1 MCSSTWMGWLRKI
14 VYASSSKQLKSW
26 MEEFGASI
34 SPVKTIPIENV
45 INNAQVVS
53 ATEEFSEILKE
64 YQKISFL
71 RKQKKKV

>member
-1 MCSSTWMGWLRKI
+1 
-14 VYASSSKQLKSW
+14 